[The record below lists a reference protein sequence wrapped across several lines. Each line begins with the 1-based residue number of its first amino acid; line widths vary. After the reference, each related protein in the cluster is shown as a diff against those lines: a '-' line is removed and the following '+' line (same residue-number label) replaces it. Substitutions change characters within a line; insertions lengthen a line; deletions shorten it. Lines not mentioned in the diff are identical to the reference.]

1 MALYNLGYK
10 SLPNQFLNKLFLTS
24 FFLLKNC
31 LFTIN
36 DSPSLF
42 YFHAWISTNSW
53 QNVEYFGVNRLMN
66 RCFRHL
72 QIIYC
77 FITTLSLVCYIQSPV
92 LCLVVDF
99 KTNKQKELKF
109 KRINYGSYISGKT
122 RFFSPKHF
130 IVYLNE
136 KLLVQI
142 NYRCTRK
149 RIHQCG
155 APLYERLMRLIWPI

>member
-1 MALYNLGYK
+1 MIHHHCFISMLEYLAIPDK
-10 SLPNQFLNKLFLTS
+10 VLNIL
-24 FFLLKNC
+24 
-31 LFTIN
+31 
-36 DSPSLF
+36 
-42 YFHAWISTNSW
+42 
-53 QNVEYFGVNRLMN
+53 GVNGLMN

-77 FITTLSLVCYIQSPV
+77 FVTALSLVCYIQSPV

-109 KRINYGSYISGKT
+109 KRTNYGSYISGKT
-122 RFFSPKHF
+122 RFFSPKRF

-136 KLLVQI
+136 KLLVYI

-149 RIHQCG
+149 RRHQCG
-155 APLYERLMRLIWPI
+155 APLYERLMRLI